1 VLWTCSEVQPNEAG
15 ALAAVVQALTK
26 GDAASRQE
34 RFRWIVTEGE
44 RAAVQ
49 PGEVGRLRRG
59 PCDLGKLGRQLPAR
73 ELAVCGEL
81 SADSVEQRSPW
92 QKAASAAV
100 DLGLRE
106 AAAGG
111 TTLDAGQT
119 SMVRTLATDRRQLQL
134 VIAPASAGKTTALRV
149 LAYTWTGGGGHIL
162 GLAPSATAA
171 AQLAEAT
178 GIPADT
184 LHDRRYSCGGRR
196 PVHRRGPLGA
206 GSCGWVI

>member
-59 PCDLGKLGRQLPAR
+59 PCDLGKLGRQQPAR

-111 TTLDAGQT
+111 TTLDAWRPLWCGPWPPT
-119 SMVRTLATDRRQLQL
+119 G
-134 VIAPASAGKTTALRV
+134 ASCS
-149 LAYTWTGGGGHIL
+149 W
-162 GLAPSATAA
+162 
-171 AQLAEAT
+171 
-178 GIPADT
+178 
-184 LHDRRYSCGGRR
+184 
-196 PVHRRGPLGA
+196 
-206 GSCGWVI
+206 